1 MDWIYSDYDNKNRLN
16 NLMWT
21 ISEDYNEELEN
32 YERFSNISKDLAIYY
47 AAKAGARRK
56 YMDWKLIKKYVH
68 YKISKGVDKDIF
80 IPLVDICADLMIEEK
95 LLKERPG
102 MVDVRKKGYDEL
114 LEIFLKFNSKDIM
127 DKIKYSLVFEQM
139 GKSVLFDKK
148 VKDILNDVKEC
159 MYAEDT
165 YKLIN
170 NIEYIYSK
178 HFNGDITNV
187 EEYDKEYYEQ
197 FEEMED
203 GEYDLEN
210 KDDFSRFIYE
220 ELYNEG
226 EINQEISE
234 DIDKISSSLLV
245 ESMGEFQNRSNDSH
259 NRNIYVDDETAKKI
273 YDKIEYYYGKAF
285 LNKDEIK
292 KIERKI
298 CRNIHEGCRVHFT
311 DGVLR
316 TPCENLFQKKYVTRQ
331 KENNLSYYAEH
342 PRVNKRNIAKLKQ
355 TIIKTMIAESEITK
369 ISADNGIIMP
379 NKLWKIGRSKDL
391 KVFSKIVNN
400 EKGGYVVDIL
410 LDASGS
416 QRINQG
422 KVATQAYIISE
433 ALVLAGIPNRVMGF
447 SSFLD
452 YTILR
457 RFRDYSSPR
466 NDNKNIFEYYSAG
479 NNRDGLAIRAVCEGL
494 MNRKEDNKILIILSD
509 GKPNDIKISKNKQK
523 KLVGEVPYRGI
534 AAIKDTALEVRKA
547 RRNDILVLGVFTG
560 KEEELYAEK
569 FIYGK
574 DFIYTKSIERF
585 SDIVGTFL
593 KRVIE
598 NM

>member
-114 LEIFLKFNSKDIM
+114 LETFLKFNSKDIM

-285 LNKDEIK
+285 LNTDEIK

-331 KENNLSYYAEH
+331 KENNLSYYAEN

-379 NKLWKIGRSKDL
+379 NKLWKIGRSQDP

-433 ALVLAGIPNRVMGF
+433 ALVLAGIPNRVIGF

-457 RFRDYSSPR
+457 RFRDYFSPR

-509 GKPNDIKISKNKQK
+509 GKPNDIKISKNNQK
-523 KLVGEVPYRGI
+523 KIVGEVPYRGI
-534 AAIKDTALEVRKA
+534 AAIKDTAAEVRKA